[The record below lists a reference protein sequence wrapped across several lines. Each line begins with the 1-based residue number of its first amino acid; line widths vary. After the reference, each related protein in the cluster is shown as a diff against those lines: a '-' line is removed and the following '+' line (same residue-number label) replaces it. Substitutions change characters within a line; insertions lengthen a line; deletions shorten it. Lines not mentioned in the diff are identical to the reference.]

1 MKGRKNMEIKETLL
15 WPTRIWEVENLFDD
29 EFNNNL
35 LEELLLWREEY
46 GPWTGSLPEG
56 LSEQFMISIKTPKDT
71 QLIEFDVH
79 QECENGRVF
88 NYTKT
93 MQQSTKEIM
102 YDTPAKFEVK

>member
-1 MKGRKNMEIKETLL
+1 
-15 WPTRIWEVENLFDD
+15 
-29 EFNNNL
+29 
-35 LEELLLWREEY
+35 
-46 GPWTGSLPEG
+46 
-56 LSEQFMISIKTPKDT
+56 MISIKTPKDP